1 MSSALDSVHISSSH
15 SSSLPLGIY
24 YKEVLHTALRT
35 LWRRKL
41 TIVSI
46 VAAALSLGVIAAVE
60 MPKKYTADSFIHGGF
75 AAPDLVSAAAEGHD
89 SSAVGFDAAQL
100 VETQSRLLQS
110 RQLALLVVDRL
121 GLGRLQTPSHANP
134 FVEWLRAK
142 LHGDVAENSQYQKDK
157 AAATLLRGLTVRT
170 EPRVY
175 SIRVSYT
182 ATDPAFAALV
192 VNTFVAEFVREI
204 ELQKLSE
211 QQAVAKRTLSTKLEI
226 LGEKHPQIRVAQVR
240 LAAAEDLLRTEGNK
254 KPQEILRDAGERITV
269 AQPDAVPSS
278 PNPPVII
285 FLSLILGLAAGL
297 SYALYLPERG
307 TRGRTG
313 QSPKVLTR
321 LISPFTQFCAS
332 LRSRRD

>member
-1 MSSALDSVHISSSH
+1 M
-15 SSSLPLGIY
+15 
-24 YKEVLHTALRT
+24 EEF
-35 LWRRKL
+35 
-41 TIVSI
+41 
-46 VAAALSLGVIAAVE
+46 AV
-60 MPKKYTADSFIHGGF
+60 
-75 AAPDLVSAAAEGHD
+75 PDLVSAAAEGHD

-175 SIRVSYT
+175 SIRVNYT
-182 ATDPAFAALV
+182 AANPAFAALV

-211 QQAVAKRTLSTKLEI
+211 QQAVAKGTLSTKLEI
-226 LGEKHPQIRVAQVR
+226 LGEKHPQVRVAQVR

-285 FLSLILGLAAGL
+285 FLSRSSASRWVSAMPFTSQRGGPEGIQGKARMCQPVLSPRSPNSARRCDQDETRVSSKLGWFAKTLGTFTSCLSLPSRDREMQSLRLKTSIPHSLRFFWQGTRSSLRPLPILGWGHSMSA
-297 SYALYLPERG
+297 
-307 TRGRTG
+307 
-313 QSPKVLTR
+313 
-321 LISPFTQFCAS
+321 I
-332 LRSRRD
+332 